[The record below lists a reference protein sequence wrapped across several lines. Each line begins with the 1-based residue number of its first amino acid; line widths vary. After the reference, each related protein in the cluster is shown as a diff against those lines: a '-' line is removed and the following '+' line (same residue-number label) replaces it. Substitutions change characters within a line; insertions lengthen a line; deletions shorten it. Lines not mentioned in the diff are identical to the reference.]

1 MRQWEEQVEEEQ
13 ERAETVKRVRG
24 VARLREVVV
33 EGGPSEDSVVQ
44 GMKG

>member
-13 ERAETVKRVRG
+13 ERAETVKRARG
-24 VARLREVVV
+24 VARLREIVV
-33 EGGPSEDSVVQ
+33 EGVPKEDSVAQ